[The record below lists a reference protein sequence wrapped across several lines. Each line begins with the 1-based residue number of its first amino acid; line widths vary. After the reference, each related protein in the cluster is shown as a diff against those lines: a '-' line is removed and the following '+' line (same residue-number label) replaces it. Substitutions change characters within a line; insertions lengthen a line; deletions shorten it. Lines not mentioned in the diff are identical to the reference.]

1 MAASKHRPTS
11 PLPCH
16 RLPLERGDPLPYRGR
31 IRVHRET
38 AAARNLGQRHAARL
52 DLSQVGQR
60 SVLHDVRSTASQ
72 MAYVSCGQ
80 GGALV
85 PASMRLLAPDNVM
98 VRPLKE
104 RVMVVT
110 AALAWDASRH
120 HPMGGAMRE
129 WAERT
134 GARQGTAEQAVD
146 GKERLPK
153 PKAVSN
159 SRKVNVRASR
169 PRFSA
174 DAPRA

>member
-1 MAASKHRPTS
+1 
-11 PLPCH
+11 
-16 RLPLERGDPLPYRGR
+16 
-31 IRVHRET
+31 
-38 AAARNLGQRHAARL
+38 
-52 DLSQVGQR
+52 
-60 SVLHDVRSTASQ
+60 

-120 HPMGGAMRE
+120 HPMGEAMRE

-159 SRKVNVRASR
+159 SREVNARASR

>member
-1 MAASKHRPTS
+1 
-11 PLPCH
+11 
-16 RLPLERGDPLPYRGR
+16 
-31 IRVHRET
+31 
-38 AAARNLGQRHAARL
+38 
-52 DLSQVGQR
+52 
-60 SVLHDVRSTASQ
+60 